1 MREGVRRKMAN
12 EIFTPMEIDAIGEI
26 MNISLGSSATAV
38 SNLLDHR
45 VDITTP
51 TVRIVNAED
60 FTLGQL
66 NPAIGVEIRYVAG
79 LDGSNIM
86 LLKMSDVKLIVDLLM
101 GMETPDEEF
110 ELNDLTLSAVCE
122 VMNQMMGSS
131 STALS
136 DFLGRVV
143 NISTPVTFNCDD
155 MDQMRAE
162 HLPVQQGPIVVVS
175 FALSIEGSM
184 SSEFMNVMSVEL
196 AKEMVSGFGLGEGED
211 SSGVLEAEIEDDSG
225 GRPMSQAEI
234 EAMMAAANG
243 APAPAPE
250 PAGGGGVMSQ
260 DQIEAMMAGMAGGG
274 AAPAPAPEP
283 ASSGGVMSQDQIEAM
298 MAGMAGGG
306 AAPAPAPEPASS
318 GGKMSQ
324 DEIEKLMA
332 GMAGGGAAPAPEPAS
347 SGGKM
352 SQDEIEK
359 LMSGMAGGGAA
370 PAPTPPPAPAP
381 APAQQ
386 AAPGYYG
393 MPPGWME
400 MQQQMQQQ
408 MQMQMQQMQQQMAA
422 MQQQNMQQ
430 MQAMQQAMQ
439 QTAAAVAKP
448 DPKVVSAKAPTMP
461 TLADGTKL
469 TKDETQNLD
478 LIMGVSLEIAVEIG
492 RTRKRVQ
499 DILALSKGSLVV
511 LDKLAGDQVDV
522 YVNGKCI
529 AHGDVVVIDDNFGI
543 RISEI
548 VQKPSLDTLN

>member
-1 MREGVRRKMAN
+1 MAN

-60 FTLGQL
+60 FTLGEL

-86 LLKMSDVKLIVDLLM
+86 LLKMSDVKLIVDILM

-143 NISTPVTFNCDD
+143 NISTPVTFDGTNIDK
-155 MDQMRAE
+155 MREE
-162 HLPVQQGPIVVVS
+162 HLPVKEGPIVVVS

-196 AKEMVSGFGLGEGED
+196 AKELVSGFGLGDGED
-211 SSGVLEAEIEDDSG
+211 SSAVLEAEIAEEDAG
-225 GRPMSQAEI
+225 GRPMSQEEI
-234 EAMMAAANG
+234 EAMMAAANT

-250 PAGGGGVMSQ
+250 PAGGGGVLSQEQIEAMMAGAAAPTPPPAPAPSGGGKTMSQ
-260 DQIEAMMAGMAGGG
+260 AEIEAMMAGMAGG
-274 AAPAPAPEP
+274 AA
-283 ASSGGVMSQDQIEAM
+283 
-298 MAGMAGGG
+298 
-306 AAPAPAPEPASS
+306 AA
-318 GGKMSQ
+318 
-324 DEIEKLMA
+324 
-332 GMAGGGAAPAPEPAS
+332 
-347 SGGKM
+347 
-352 SQDEIEK
+352 
-359 LMSGMAGGGAA
+359 
-370 PAPTPPPAPAP
+370 PAPAP
-381 APAQQ
+381 APAPTPAP
-386 AAPGYYG
+386 AAAYA

-422 MQQQNMQQ
+422 LQQQAL
-430 MQAMQQAMQ
+430 QAQQQALAPQ
-439 QTAAAVAKP
+439 RP
-448 DPKVVSAKAPTMP
+448 DPKVIQTKTPTMP
-461 TLADGTKL
+461 TLSDGTAL
-469 TKDETQNLD
+469 TTEETQNLD

-492 RTRKRVQ
+492 RTRKKVQ

-522 YVNGKCI
+522 FVNGKCI

-548 VQKPSLDTLN
+548 VQKPSLDNLT

>member
-1 MREGVRRKMAN
+1 MAN

-60 FTLGQL
+60 FSLGEL

-101 GMETPDEEF
+101 GMETPEEEF

-143 NISTPVTFNCDD
+143 NISTPVTFDGDD
-155 MDQMRAE
+155 VEKMRAE
-162 HLPVQQGPIVVVS
+162 HFPVQTGPIVVVS

-196 AKEMVSGFGLGEGED
+196 AKELVSGFGLGEGED

-234 EAMMAAANG
+234 EAMMAGAASP
-243 APAPAPE
+243 APAPAPA
-250 PAGGGGVMSQ
+250 PSGGGGTMSQ
-260 DQIEAMMAGMAGGG
+260 AEIEAMMASMAGG
-274 AAPAPAPEP
+274 AAPAPAPAPTP
-283 ASSGGVMSQDQIEAM
+283 APSGGGGTMSQAEIEAM
-298 MAGMAGGG
+298 MANMAGG
-306 AAPAPAPEPASS
+306 AA
-318 GGKMSQ
+318 
-324 DEIEKLMA
+324 
-332 GMAGGGAAPAPEPAS
+332 
-347 SGGKM
+347 
-352 SQDEIEK
+352 
-359 LMSGMAGGGAA
+359 
-370 PAPTPPPAPAP
+370 APTPTPAPAP
-381 APAQQ
+381 AAAPAQFPQ
-386 AAPGYYG
+386 AAAPAYG

-422 MQQQNMQQ
+422 MQQQAL
-430 MQAMQQAMQ
+430 QAQQA
-439 QTAAAVAKP
+439 AAAAAARGP
-448 DPKVVSAKAPTMP
+448 DPKVIQTKAPSMP
-461 TLADGTKL
+461 ALADGTTL
-469 TKDETQNLD
+469 TTEESQNLD

-492 RTRKRVQ
+492 RTRRKVQ

-522 YVNGKCI
+522 FVNGKCI

-548 VQKPSLDTLN
+548 VQKPSLDNLT

>member
-283 ASSGGVMSQDQIEAM
+283 ASSGGKMSQDEIEKL

-306 AAPAPAPEPASS
+306 AAPAPEPASS

>member
-1 MREGVRRKMAN
+1 MAN

-60 FTLGQL
+60 FTLGEL

-143 NISTPVTFNCDD
+143 NISTPVTFDGSNI
-155 MDQMRAE
+155 DQMREE
-162 HLPVQQGPIVVVS
+162 HLPVKEGPIVVVS

-196 AKEMVSGFGLGEGED
+196 AKELVSGFGLGEGED

-225 GRPMSQAEI
+225 GRPMSQEEI
-234 EAMMAAANG
+234 EAMMAAAAG
-243 APAPAPE
+243 A
-250 PAGGGGVMSQ
+250 
-260 DQIEAMMAGMAGGG
+260 
-274 AAPAPAPEP
+274 AAPAPAP
-283 ASSGGVMSQDQIEAM
+283 A
-298 MAGMAGGG
+298 
-306 AAPAPAPEPASS
+306 AAPA
-318 GGKMSQ
+318 
-324 DEIEKLMA
+324 
-332 GMAGGGAAPAPEPAS
+332 
-347 SGGKM
+347 
-352 SQDEIEK
+352 
-359 LMSGMAGGGAA
+359 
-370 PAPTPPPAPAP
+370 
-381 APAQQ
+381 
-386 AAPGYYG
+386 YG

-422 MQQQNMQQ
+422 MQQQAL
-430 MQAMQQAMQ
+430 QAQQA
-439 QTAAAVAKP
+439 AAKP
-448 DPKVVSAKAPTMP
+448 DPKVIATKAPTMP
-461 TLADGTKL
+461 TLADGTAL
-469 TKDETQNLD
+469 TTEETQNLD

-492 RTRKRVQ
+492 RTRKKVQ

-522 YVNGKCI
+522 FVNGKCI

-548 VQKPSLDTLN
+548 VQKPSLDNLT

>member
-1 MREGVRRKMAN
+1 MAN

-60 FTLGQL
+60 FSLGEL

-110 ELNDLTLSAVCE
+110 ELNELTLSAVCE

-143 NISTPVTFNCDD
+143 NISTPVTFDGDD
-155 MDQMRAE
+155 VDKMRAE
-162 HLPVQQGPIVVVS
+162 HFPVQSGPIVVVS

-196 AKEMVSGFGLGEGED
+196 AKELVSGFGLGEGED
-211 SSGVLEAEIEDDSG
+211 SSGVLEAEITEDDSG
-225 GRPMSQAEI
+225 GRPMSQEEI
-234 EAMMAAANG
+234 EAMMATANS

-250 PAGGGGVMSQ
+250 PAGGGTMSQ
-260 DQIEAMMAGMAGGG
+260 AEIEAMMAGMAGG
-274 AAPAPAPEP
+274 AAPAPAP
-283 ASSGGVMSQDQIEAM
+283 A
-298 MAGMAGGG
+298 
-306 AAPAPAPEPASS
+306 AAP
-318 GGKMSQ
+318 
-324 DEIEKLMA
+324 
-332 GMAGGGAAPAPEPAS
+332 
-347 SGGKM
+347 
-352 SQDEIEK
+352 
-359 LMSGMAGGGAA
+359 
-370 PAPTPPPAPAP
+370 
-381 APAQQ
+381 Q
-386 AAPGYYG
+386 AVYG

-408 MQMQMQQMQQQMAA
+408 MMQMQMQMQQM
-422 MQQQNMQQ
+422 
-430 MQAMQQAMQ
+430 AMQQA
-439 QTAAAVAKP
+439 AAAAAPQKP
-448 DPKVVSAKAPTMP
+448 DPKVIATKSPSMP
-461 TLADGTKL
+461 TLADGTTLDAEQSK
-469 TKDETQNLD
+469 NLD

-492 RTRKRVQ
+492 RTHKKVQ

-548 VQKPSLDTLN
+548 ISKPRLEDLT